1 VVSVKATSV
10 IFFLGVGGF
19 VCYKLYHY
27 YWPKSPPDSPDP
39 GSSPTAKSKAFAQA
53 SSLGHF
59 YNAKR
64 QLLDPG
70 EEAPFG
76 SVHVSAFLP
85 IIKSST
91 LCVFLVFSNIKK
103 MICCN

>member
-76 SVHVSAFLP
+76 SVHVSTFLAI
-85 IIKSST
+85 IIKN
-91 LCVFLVFSNIKK
+91 LAFSVALIFTN
-103 MICCN
+103 